1 MRTFSE
7 AHGIP
12 LLAGVALM
20 MAATPGWAAKVDGKQ
35 CDDQAYERKDASGK
49 TYWVCRS
56 GGVIVSGQKTEK
68 GPADPGAKGGE
79 ANVVR
84 PVDKATPKY

>member
-7 AHGIP
+7 TCGIA
-12 LLAGVALM
+12 LLAGATLM
-20 MAATPGWAAKVDGKQ
+20 AAATPGWAAKVDGKQ
-35 CDDQAYERKDASGK
+35 CDNEAYERKDASGK

-68 GPADPGAKGGE
+68 GPADGGAKSGE
-79 ANVVR
+79 TNIVK